1 MLTLDI
7 ISDGDQER
15 SVNIIVAD
23 TNTGHN
29 TSAWDWG
36 DDNIDTP
43 DDTAHDETERDD
55 VIQMK
60 KQ

>member
-1 MLTLDI
+1 MLPLDI
-7 ISDGDQER
+7 ISDGDQEE

-29 TSAWDWG
+29 TSAWD
-36 DDNIDTP
+36 IDTP